1 MPRPGRSGD
10 ELDEDRERHQR
21 DEEREDRRVR
31 CPGLRADAVV
41 DGEADHRREGEED
54 ETGRGPDQER
64 LERTDA
70 QRRRLELAARIE
82 ERPGRLGRP
91 PPDEHSCEREE
102 GEQREHGHEVR
113 LVDDDEQL
121 AVHHVLPDTE
131 RDGPHLRV
139 DRGML
144 LLGRQTRECECR
156 ASLSYGVEHADE
168 DA

>member
-1 MPRPGRSGD
+1 MPGRGRSGD
-10 ELDEDRERHQR
+10 ELDEDRERHER
-21 DEEREDRRVR
+21 DEEREDRRVHGSR
-31 CPGLRADAVV
+31 LRADAVV
-41 DGEADHRREGEED
+41 HAEPDRPPR
-54 ETGRGPDQER
+54 GRGRRAGRGSDQER

-82 ERPGRLGRP
+82 ERPGRLRRSP
-91 PPDEHSCEREE
+91 PHEHCCEREE

-121 AVHHVLPDTE
+121 AIHHVLPDDE

-144 LLGRQTRECECR
+144 LLRRQT
-156 ASLSYGVEHADE
+156 
-168 DA
+168 